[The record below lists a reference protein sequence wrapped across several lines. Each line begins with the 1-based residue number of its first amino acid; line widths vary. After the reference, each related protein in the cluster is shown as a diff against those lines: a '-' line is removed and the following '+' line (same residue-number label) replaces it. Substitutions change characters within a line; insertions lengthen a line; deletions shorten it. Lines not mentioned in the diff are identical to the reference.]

1 MRRIAL
7 ATLFCWFLIAFFL
20 PAEAS
25 PLFPCPK
32 AVSSTNGR
40 FLVIVDVVTKPGASR
55 IATVKS
61 VSFQI
66 FPKEDFIN
74 AKDRVLTAN
83 PYWTDWARWK
93 LVLGEKEIRSETTC
107 PAPLIS
113 DDGEFLVLL
122 RTGPV
127 FADDAAIRVYR
138 WNHQVHEGISS
149 TNKAAFVAGIP
160 LRQLWPPDRLSSTE
174 MVWTDATPQWFAG
187 GKLVFSDDNQQL
199 VYSTQWGTSVRI
211 QLTNGSVAKAPPQE
225 YGR

>member
-1 MRRIAL
+1 MPRIAL
-7 ATLFCWFLIAFFL
+7 AIFFCCFLLGFSV
-20 PAEAS
+20 PAQAS

-40 FLVIVDVVTKPGASR
+40 FLVIVDVVTKSEARR
-55 IATVKS
+55 ITTVKS
-61 VSFQI
+61 VSFQV

-74 AKDRVLTAN
+74 AKDRLLTAS

-93 LVLGEKEIRSETTC
+93 LVLGEKEIWSGGSC

-122 RTGPV
+122 RTGFV
-127 FADDAAIRVYR
+127 SADVAAIHVYR

-149 TNKAAFVAGIP
+149 TNKATLVASIP
-160 LRQLWPPDRLSSTE
+160 LRQLWPSDRLSSTE
-174 MVWTDATPQWFAG
+174 IWTDETPQSFAG
-187 GKLVFSDDNQQL
+187 GKLAFSEDNKEL

-211 QLTNGSVAKAPPQE
+211 QLATGSVATASVQE
-225 YGR
+225 PGR